1 MCVGAELAHAS
12 VPPFG
17 AGRKQACMCLGW
29 VGGRICISTS
39 ATLRRRPG
47 VPHMASSGLSELGE
61 NMVTRAHGV
70 CLISGAAGRPL
81 CRLVQQHST
90 RGTPDRVP
98 LICWGSR
105 LRPGPPCLQPAP
117 DTPACL
123 LSKASVASTGPE
135 MVAADRPTSSPP
147 RDVTWRREARS
158 IAPPFPGPGAY
169 LNHDSLSLS
178 RPS

>member
-17 AGRKQACMCLGW
+17 AGRKRACMCLGW

-81 CRLVQQHST
+81 SRLVQQHST

-105 LRPGPPCLQPAP
+105 LRPGAR
-117 DTPACL
+117 PACNL
-123 LSKASVASTGPE
+123 
-135 MVAADRPTSSPP
+135 RPTPP
-147 RDVTWRREARS
+147 PSCRA
-158 IAPPFPGPGAY
+158 PGP
-169 LNHDSLSLS
+169 LHVF
-178 RPS
+178 